1 MAAVS
6 AQSDEDAQQQPEQTA
21 KMPPRYMRP
30 TFSSI
35 LPEYANSEAD
45 QIRKAF
51 GAGSY
56 ANIQKMP
63 ARLRNN
69 AVNQARFEKMNENRL
84 TQPKTGKN
92 ATKNGLFNK
101 FEYTPSRFS
110 LADGQA
116 QMERLR
122 SEAKRTEI
130 SGQDFVSGGAAAR
143 LKHEDAFGATN
154 FRYPHMHAPCPD
166 INEERKHKRRVEDKK
181 ILHGAFVPCGQ
192 RPPVDAVTRKLIP
205 QIIQEMHEVLAA
217 DWQGLDLS
225 IAPARDENI
234 VVRFN
239 EVSIECENGL
249 VAYMNVFSKTN
260 RVPSKYGLH
269 KVAEDW
275 NAKPG
280 DGGLYFAFRPPWVK
294 NRSKDLIVF
303 IKNSGAS
310 TTPRDNQ

>member
-1 MAAVS
+1 VK
-6 AQSDEDAQQQPEQTA
+6 P
-21 KMPPRYMRP
+21 PPRYMRP

-51 GAGSY
+51 VAGNY
-56 ANIQKMP
+56 ANIHKIP
-63 ARLRNN
+63 ARLHNN

-84 TQPKTGKN
+84 TQPKTGKI
-92 ATKNGLFNK
+92 ATSNGLFNK

-116 QMERLR
+116 HMERLQ

-130 SGQDFVSGGAAAR
+130 SGQDFVSGCAAAR
-143 LKHEDAFGATN
+143 LKHEDAFGTSN
-154 FRYPHMHAPCPD
+154 FRYPHLHEPYPD
-166 INEERKHKRRVEDKK
+166 VKEEKKHKRYLEEKK
-181 ILHGAFVPCGQ
+181 ILYGAFVPCGQ

-205 QIIQEMHEVLAA
+205 QIIQEMHEVLAE
-217 DWQGLDLS
+217 DWQGLDFS
-225 IAPARDENI
+225 ISPAHDENI
-234 VVRFN
+234 V
-239 EVSIECENGL
+239 ENGL
-249 VAYMNVFSKTN
+249 VAYMNVFCKTN

-294 NRSKDLIVF
+294 NRSKDLIIFV
-303 IKNSGAS
+303 NNPAAS
-310 TTPRDNQ
+310 ATPRDNQKLR

>member
-1 MAAVS
+1 MATVS
-6 AQSDEDAQQQPEQTA
+6 ARGDEDEQQPTQT

-45 QIRKAF
+45 QIRNAF
-51 GAGSY
+51 GAGNY

-110 LADGQA
+110 LADGQSH
-116 QMERLR
+116 MERLR

-130 SGQDFVSGGAAAR
+130 SGQDFVSGSAAMR

-154 FRYPHMHAPCPD
+154 FRYPHMHEPYPD
-166 INEERKHKRRVEDKK
+166 NMEEKKHKRYLEEKK
-181 ILHGAFVPCGQ
+181 ILHGAFVPSGQ

-205 QIIQEMHEVLAA
+205 QLIHEMHEVIAA
-217 DWQGLDLS
+217 DWQGLDIS
-225 IAPARDENI
+225 IAPALDENI

-239 EVSIECENGL
+239 DVSIECDNGV
-249 VAYMNVFSKTN
+249 VAYMNVFCKTN
-260 RVPSKYGLH
+260 RVACKYGLR

-275 NAKPG
+275 NSKPG

-303 IKNSGAS
+303 VNNSSGSSKA
-310 TTPRDNQ
+310 RDNQ

>member
-6 AQSDEDAQQQPEQTA
+6 ARDSEESLQRAPSKT
-21 KMPPRYMRP
+21 PPRYMRP

-35 LPEYANSEAD
+35 LPEYANAEAD

-51 GAGSY
+51 VAGNY
-56 ANIQKMP
+56 ANIQKIP
-63 ARLRNN
+63 ARIQNN

-84 TQPKTGKN
+84 TQPKAGKSI
-92 ATKNGLFNK
+92 TRNGLFTK

-116 QMERLR
+116 HLERLR

-130 SGQDFVSGGAAAR
+130 SGQDFVSGSAAAR

-154 FRYPHMHAPCPD
+154 FRYPHLHEPYPD
-166 INEERKHKRRVEDKK
+166 VKEETKHQRYLEDKK
-181 ILHGAFVPCGQ
+181 ILYGAFVPCGQ

-205 QIIQEMHEVLAA
+205 QIIQEMHEVIAA
-217 DWQGLDLS
+217 DWQGLEFS
-225 IAPARDENI
+225 IAPARDENL

-239 EVSIECENGL
+239 QVASECENGL
-249 VAYMNVFSKTN
+249 VAYMNVFCKTN
-260 RVPSKYGLH
+260 RVASKYGLH

-294 NRSKDLIVF
+294 NRSKDLIIFVN
-303 IKNSGAS
+303 NSGAS
-310 TTPRDNQ
+310 ATPRDDQ

>member
-1 MAAVS
+1 
-6 AQSDEDAQQQPEQTA
+6 
-21 KMPPRYMRP
+21 MPPRYMRP

-51 GAGSY
+51 GTGNYS
-56 ANIQKMP
+56 NIQKIP
-63 ARLRNN
+63 VRLQNN

-84 TQPKTGKN
+84 LQPKTGKI

-101 FEYTPSRFS
+101 FEYIPSRFN
-110 LADGQA
+110 LTNGQA
-116 QMERLR
+116 HMERLR

-130 SGQDFVSGGAAAR
+130 SGQNFVSGSAAVR

-154 FRYPHMHAPCPD
+154 FRYPHMQEPYP
-166 INEERKHKRRVEDKK
+166 NLQQEKKHKRYLEEKK

-192 RPPVDAVTRKLIP
+192 RPPVDAVTRKLMP
-205 QIIQEMHEVLAA
+205 QIIHEMHEVIAA
-217 DWQGLDLS
+217 DWQDLAFFIS
-225 IAPARDENI
+225 PAKDENI

-239 EVSIECENGL
+239 EVAIECENGL
-249 VAYMNVFSKTN
+249 VAYMNVFCKTN
-260 RVPSKYGLH
+260 RVTSKYGLH

-303 IKNSGAS
+303 VS
-310 TTPRDNQ
+310 RDNQQESL

>member
-1 MAAVS
+1 
-6 AQSDEDAQQQPEQTA
+6 
-21 KMPPRYMRP
+21 MRP

-35 LPEYANSEAD
+35 LPEYANAEAD

-51 GAGSY
+51 GAGNY
-56 ANIQKMP
+56 ANIQKIP
-63 ARLRNN
+63 ARLQNN

-84 TQPKTGKN
+84 MQPKAGKN
-92 ATKNGLFNK
+92 VTKNGLFNK
-101 FEYTPSRFS
+101 FEYTPSRSS
-110 LADGQA
+110 LTNGQA
-116 QMERLR
+116 HMERLR

-130 SGQDFVSGGAAAR
+130 SGQNFVSGSAAAR

-154 FRYPHMHAPCPD
+154 FRYPHMHEPYPD
-166 INEERKHKRRVEDKK
+166 LQEEKKRMRYLEEKK

-192 RPPVDAVTRKLIP
+192 RPPVNAVTRKLMP
-205 QIIQEMHEVLAA
+205 QIIHEMHEVIAT
-217 DWQGLDLS
+217 DWQGLDFS
-225 IAPARDENI
+225 ISPAKDENI

-249 VAYMNVFSKTN
+249 VAYMNVFCKTN
-260 RVPSKYGLH
+260 RVASKYGLYRI
-269 KVAEDW
+269 AEDW

-303 IKNSGAS
+303 VN
-310 TTPRDNQ
+310 RDNQ

>member
-1 MAAVS
+1 
-6 AQSDEDAQQQPEQTA
+6 
-21 KMPPRYMRP
+21 MPPRYMRP

-51 GAGSY
+51 AAGSY
-56 ANIQKMP
+56 TNIQKMP

-69 AVNQARFEKMNENRL
+69 AVNQARFEQMNENRL
-84 TQPKTGKN
+84 TQPKAGKN
-92 ATKNGLFNK
+92 VTKDGLFNK

-110 LADGQA
+110 LADETH
-116 QMERLR
+116 MERLR

-130 SGQDFVSGGAAAR
+130 SGQNFVSGCAAAR
-143 LKHEDAFGATN
+143 LKHEDAFGAVN
-154 FRYPHMHAPCPD
+154 FRYPHMQEPYRDVLA
-166 INEERKHKRRVEDKK
+166 EKKHKRYLEEKK

-192 RPPVDAVTRKLIP
+192 RPKVDAVTRKLIP
-205 QIIQEMHEVLAA
+205 QIIQEMHEVLAV
-217 DWQGLDLS
+217 DWQGIDFS
-225 IAPARDENI
+225 ISPSQDENI

-249 VAYMNVFSKTN
+249 VAYMNVFCKTN
-260 RVPSKYGLH
+260 RVSSKYGLQ

-303 IKNSGAS
+303 VNNSS
-310 TTPRDNQ
+310 TSATSRGTQ

>member
-1 MAAVS
+1 MNDAS
-6 AQSDEDAQQQPEQTA
+6 SPESDGAQQPAHT

-35 LPEYANSEAD
+35 LPEYANAETD

-51 GAGSY
+51 VAGNY
-56 ANIQKMP
+56 ANIQKIP
-63 ARLRNN
+63 ARLKNN

-84 TQPKTGKN
+84 TQPKARKN
-92 ATKNGLFNK
+92 ATQNGLFNK

-110 LADGQA
+110 LADGQVH
-116 QMERLR
+116 MERLR

-130 SGQDFVSGGAAAR
+130 SGQDFVSGCGAAR

-154 FRYPHMHAPCPD
+154 FRYPHMQEPYPD
-166 INEERKHKRRVEDKK
+166 VQEEKKHRRYLEGKK
-181 ILHGAFVPCGQ
+181 ILYGAFVPCGQ

-205 QIIQEMHEVLAA
+205 QIIQEMHEVIAA
-217 DWQGLDLS
+217 DWQGLEFS
-225 IAPARDENI
+225 ISPARDENI

-249 VAYMNVFSKTN
+249 VAYMNVFCKTN

-280 DGGLYFAFRPPWVK
+280 DGGLYFGFRPPWVK

-303 IKNSGAS
+303 VNSSNAS
-310 TTPRDNQ
+310 ASPRDNQ